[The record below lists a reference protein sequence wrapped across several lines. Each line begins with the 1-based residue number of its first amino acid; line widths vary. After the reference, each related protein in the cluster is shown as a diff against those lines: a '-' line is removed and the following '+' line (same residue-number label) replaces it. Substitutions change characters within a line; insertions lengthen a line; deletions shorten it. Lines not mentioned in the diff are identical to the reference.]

1 MTERQ
6 SDTPNHFS
14 QAEKM
19 VGESR
24 SFEDVYRVQ
33 TARIAELERLNAEL
47 RSEVSYETARADDI
61 RSTAAVKLDELR
73 GVIAEKE
80 ADVAK
85 VIRARNEW
93 EDTCRVAVAEVETL
107 KRTVREVEAERD
119 AARELLLEARERLY
133 DIGCM
138 SGCAYEHGDRVTMRD
153 HDKEAADI
161 HARIDAHLKDAK

>member
-19 VGESR
+19 VSLQADL
-24 SFEDVYRVQ
+24 STSLQ
-33 TARIAELERLNAEL
+33 RIHTLECENLEL
-47 RSEVSYETARADDI
+47 

-85 VIRARNEW
+85 VIRARNQW
-93 EDTCRVAVAEVETL
+93 EDACRVAQAEVETL
-107 KRTVREVEAERD
+107 KRTVRELDAERDRWKANSEGFGADMLRLHKSLAEVRAERD
-119 AARELLLEARERLY
+119 AARELLRRWVERF
-133 DIGCM
+133 D
-138 SGCAYEHGDRVTMRD
+138 SGYAGSAEDLFASTRT
-153 HDKEAADI
+153 
-161 HARIDAHLKDAK
+161 HLKDAK